1 MKSRSSN
8 SLPIILAASLF
19 ISSSHLT
26 QAAEGPRRLKLVFI
40 TCCVDEP
47 FFGPVKKGMHDAAKM
62 MDVDCDFKGTKGV
75 DPIEQAKMVRQAV
88 ADGYNGIALNLIDT
102 EAFDSVVANAIS
114 KGVPV

>member
-1 MKSRSSN
+1 MKLGSN
-8 SLPIILAASLF
+8 STLVILVASLSLF
-19 ISSSHLT
+19 SSRFSCAT
-26 QAAEGPRRLKLVFI
+26 ESQQRLKLVFV

-62 MDVDCDFKGTKGV
+62 MDVDCDFIGTKGV

-88 ADGYNGIALNLIDT
+88 ADGYNGIAVNLIDT
-102 EAFDSVVANAIS
+102 EAFDGVVADAIS